1 MLKQK
6 KPNLIEFSNKG
17 LYCPAGK
24 FYIDP
29 FKPVEKALIT
39 HAHGDHARW
48 GMRSY
53 LSHYDSIPIM
63 KVRLGEHNNYQGIN
77 YGEKLNIN
85 GVAVSFHPAGHI
97 IGSAQIRLEY
107 KGEVWV
113 VSGDYKLEN
122 DGLSPTFEPVQCN
135 TFITESTFGLPIYR
149 WQPQSIIF
157 NEINNWWRS
166 NLDKGITSII
176 LGYSL
181 GKAQRILF
189 NLDKSIGPVFLHGAI
204 YNLNKVLIDAGH
216 PLPDFLKFEP
226 GIKKNSFTGAMIVA
240 PPSAAGSPWMRK
252 FQPYSMAVASGWMA
266 LRGAKRRKAADKGF
280 ILSDHADWPELNEA
294 VKACG
299 AERVFVTHGYTQ
311 TFATWLRSQGIEAY
325 TVNSLYEN
333 QFGAEE
339 ANEAELTEVDEKPEE
354 V

>member
-1 MLKQK
+1 MLSQ

-17 LYCPAGK
+17 LYCPPGK

-48 GMRSY
+48 GMKYY
-53 LSHYDSIPIM
+53 LSHFDSIPIM
-63 KVRLGEHNNYQGIN
+63 KVRLGEQNHFEGIN
-77 YGEKLNIN
+77 YDEEININ
-85 GVAVSFHPAGHI
+85 GVKVSYHPAGHI

-122 DGLSPTFEPVQCN
+122 DGLSPAFEPVPCN

-149 WQPQSIIF
+149 WMPQESIF
-157 NEINNWWRS
+157 KDINNWWQS
-166 NLDKGITSII
+166 NKEKGVTSII

-181 GKAQRILF
+181 GKAQRILY
-189 NLDKSIGPVFLHGAI
+189 NLDKTIGPVYLHGAI

-216 PLPDFLKFEP
+216 PLPDFPKFES
-226 GIKKNSFTGAMIVA
+226 GIKKNQFTGAMIVA
-240 PPSAAGSPWMRK
+240 PPSTAGSPWMRK

-266 LRGAKRRKAADKGF
+266 LRGAKRRKAADNGF
-280 ILSDHADWPELNEA
+280 ILSDHADWPELNIA

-311 TFATWLRSQGIEAY
+311 TFATWLRSQGVEAY

-339 ANEAELTEVDEKPEE
+339 ANEADLTEVDEKVEE
-354 V
+354 